1 VVSRV
6 VRAVSGLVG
15 VVLWTAT
22 TPAYSQSNLDAG
34 KSAQQIFA
42 ATCSNC
48 HRSARE
54 IKRTTT
60 SFLREHYTTG
70 SQEAATMAAYLAG
83 IGSDPK
89 AIEQRRRP
97 AMGAGQ
103 GSSEAAAKPN
113 QGGEQAAL
121 SNQNG
126 RQSSTDQAKSSQAGL
141 GRPRRPADSMEA
153 GVPLAAMAAAPGA
166 GGAAAAV
173 AMPAAVSPA
182 DIEE

>member
-1 VVSRV
+1 MVSRG
-6 VRAVSGLVG
+6 VRTVSGLVG
-15 VVLWTAT
+15 VVLWTAA
-22 TPAYSQSNLDAG
+22 TPAHSQSNLDAG

-103 GSSEAAAKPN
+103 GPSETAAKPN

-121 SNQNG
+121 PGGNG
-126 RQSSTDQAKSSQAGL
+126 RQSSAEQAKSSQAGL

-153 GVPLAAMAAAPGA
+153 GVPLAAMAAPGA
-166 GGAAAAV
+166 GGAAAAA
-173 AMPAAVSPA
+173 AMPPAASPA